1 MNPESDNLVEI
12 SLKRIAGAL
21 TMRVN
26 VIQIGEALNNN
37 TVKVRSWQ
45 QYEREALTCVACE

>member
-21 TMRVN
+21 TMQVV
-26 VIQIGEALNNN
+26 VIQIGGALNNN
-37 TVKVRSWQ
+37 TVKVGS
-45 QYEREALTCVACE
+45 